1 MGAGTYAVLR
11 DGLDQLVLEVEDGQ
25 GLLLLPRVHAVG
37 ATRV

>member
-1 MGAGTYAVLR
+1 VLR

-25 GLLLLPRVHAVG
+25 GLLLLLPRVHAVR